1 VVARSGGKTGA
12 PGGDG
17 PADWIDGELR
27 ETKARLHK
35 VESELAQALKQTYGL
50 EGEMRRLMES
60 LAVSGSVETSVGAV
74 REEVRQMR
82 EQMGRLHDRQGLV
95 QARVDQVISQRQQ
108 EHGRDRHEVNSAVKQ
123 IEAINRILEQSDAR
137 TKLMEESLRHVE
149 DEVAGMRLANQ
160 AIDRGME
167 EMTTRAARTH
177 EAALRLEQ
185 ESNRVAVEL
194 ARLEQT
200 DDALTERAAAHLEQL
215 RRAFERLDK
224 LESLATFADE
234 VRESL
239 QRATIEREQ
248 LGAKVAAVERVA
260 SQLVETSAE
269 FGQALA
275 KVDQRSQ
282 NQAAEVMGQA
292 SVLADLTDQTKA
304 ATKKM
309 YQMLLRQ
316 RRRRS
321 EALNQEIKEL
331 TAGEVHASD

>member
-1 VVARSGGKTGA
+1 VVAKSRGKTGA
-12 PGGDG
+12 SGGDG
-17 PADWIDGELR
+17 PADWIDSELR

-50 EGEMRRLMES
+50 EGEMRKLLES
-60 LAVSGSVETSVGAV
+60 LAVAGSIETSMVAL

-82 EQMGRLHDRQGLV
+82 EQMSRMHDRQGAV
-95 QARVDQVISQRQQ
+95 QARVDQVITQRQS
-108 EHGRDRHEVNSAVKQ
+108 EHGRDRHEMAAAVKQ
-123 IEAINRILEQSDAR
+123 VDALNRIFEQGEAR
-137 TKLMEESLRHVE
+137 TKVIKESLRHAE
-149 DEVAGMRLANQ
+149 EELAGMRLTNQ
-160 AIDRGME
+160 SIDRAMG

-177 EAALRLEQ
+177 DVTMRLDQ
-185 ESNRVAVEL
+185 ESNRVAGEV

-200 DDALTERAAAHLEQL
+200 DDALTERAAAYLEQL

-239 QRATIEREQ
+239 QRATNEREQ
-248 LGAKVAAVERVA
+248 IAAKVAAVEHIA

-269 FGQALA
+269 FAQTVA
-275 KVDQRSQ
+275 KLDQRSQ
-282 NQAAEVMGQA
+282 TQAAEVMAQA
-292 SVLADLTDQTKA
+292 GSLADLTDQTKA

>member
-1 VVARSGGKTGA
+1 MVAKSHGKTGA
-12 PGGDG
+12 SGGDG
-17 PADWIDGELR
+17 PADWIDSELR

-50 EGEMRRLMES
+50 EGEVRKLLES
-60 LAVSGSVETSVGAV
+60 LAVAGSVETSIGAV

-82 EQMGRLHDRQGLV
+82 EQMGRLHDRQGAV
-95 QARVDQVISQRQQ
+95 QARVDQVITQRQQ
-108 EHGRDRHEVNSAVKQ
+108 EHGRDRHELNAAVKQ
-123 IEAINRILEQSDAR
+123 IEALNRILEQGDAR
-137 TKLMEESLRHVE
+137 TKVMEESQRHAE
-149 DEVAGMRLANQ
+149 DEAAGIRLSNQ
-160 AIDRGME
+160 AIERALE

-177 EAALRLEQ
+177 DATLRLEQ
-185 ESNRVAVEL
+185 EASRVAAEL
-194 ARLEQT
+194 VRHEQT
-200 DDALTERAAAHLEQL
+200 GDALTERAAAYLEQL

-224 LESLATFADE
+224 LESLATFTDE

-239 QRATIEREQ
+239 QRATTERDQ
-248 LGAKVAAVERVA
+248 IATKVAAVEHIA

-269 FGQALA
+269 FGRALA
-275 KVDQRSQ
+275 KIDQRSQ
-282 NQAAEVMGQA
+282 NQAAEVMAQA
-292 SVLADLTDQTKA
+292 SSLADLTDQTKL